1 MGSCPSVPLF
11 LRSVRSKDEKD
22 RKLGGGVS
30 PAAAAA
36 LLLPIEEEDGEYDF
50 LALGTTEVVME
61 SKYEE

>member
-1 MGSCPSVPLF
+1 MGSCPNVPLS
-11 LRSVRSKDEKD
+11 LRSFRSEDEKD

-30 PAAAAA
+30 PAA
-36 LLLPIEEEDGEYDF
+36 LLLPIEDEDGEYDF